1 MTLRFR
7 NLEVSPDD
15 PVERWGPEGILA
27 AIDRGGLAEWR
38 RITRAVEADPQG
50 PVAADLE
57 EALESAEDA
66 GAARVL
72 RLALDH
78 SRASEAERLG
88 WRIREYLWRTCL
100 TQGDFAR
107 AVGTSPSRMSTYIN
121 GSVTPSAVMLER
133 MRRVAEEA
141 SRQLPLA
148 R

>member
-72 RLALDH
+72 RLALD
-78 SRASEAERLG
+78 RALSL
-88 WRIREYLWRTCL
+88 IH
-100 TQGDFAR
+100 
-107 AVGTSPSRMSTYIN
+107 I
-121 GSVTPSAVMLER
+121 
-133 MRRVAEEA
+133 
-141 SRQLPLA
+141 
-148 R
+148 